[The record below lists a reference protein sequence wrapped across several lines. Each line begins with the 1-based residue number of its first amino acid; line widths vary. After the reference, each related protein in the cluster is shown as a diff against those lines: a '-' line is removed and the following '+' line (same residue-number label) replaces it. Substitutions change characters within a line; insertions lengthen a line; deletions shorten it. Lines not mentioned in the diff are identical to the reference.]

1 VLRDPLA
8 VIFQDDDHSVGE
20 TRGIIL
26 RRSLPGRCF
35 WYPSWSSPKPF
46 ASSARGEQ
54 TRVSAKRMKKVSSKP
69 SKVSAKRVAS
79 SPRKR
84 ATRGDDLRS
93 HYDFDRTKA
102 LPNRFAGRFSKDTVA
117 VVLDPD
123 VASIFRD
130 AEAVNSFLRSAIEA
144 MPGSQPRK
152 RRVS

>member
-1 VLRDPLA
+1 
-8 VIFQDDDHSVGE
+8 
-20 TRGIIL
+20 
-26 RRSLPGRCF
+26 
-35 WYPSWSSPKPF
+35 
-46 ASSARGEQ
+46 
-54 TRVSAKRMKKVSSKP
+54 MKKGSSKR

-84 ATRGDDLRS
+84 ATRSDDLRA
-93 HYDFDRTKA
+93 HYDLDRA
-102 LPNRFAGRFSKDTVA
+102 NARPNRFAARFAKDTVA

-144 MPGSQPRK
+144 MPGAQARK